1 MELSHLRSS
10 GCGSSLSE
18 INENHGQTIV
28 VKAPSARSY
37 HHLPSCSH
45 HSSSSIDY
53 LPSGGSSCG
62 CEETVIKGRP
72 EIVMHRQPTL
82 IVKRPP
88 TTVRINHAPMV
99 VKSAPIVF
107 HRGGDTI
114 HRPVIRH
121 QLQRKVIVKP
131 VTVKLVKPITKK
143 VLIEKRPCGCA
154 SAPSCG
160 CASSSSQWSSQSP
173 ASWSSHNSHNENW
186 GHNLGGHHSQWNAAS
201 LESAK
206 QYLSSSSVGH
216 HAEEEEL
223 APAAPCASEAEEESH
238 SHHHAS
244 APCAD
249 GEDDE

>member
-1 MELSHLRSS
+1 MRNS

-37 HHLPSCSH
+37 HHLPSCSRR
-45 HSSSSIDY
+45 SSSIDY

-62 CEETVIKGRP
+62 CEETVVKGRP

-107 HRGGDTI
+107 HRGGDCI

-143 VLIEKRPCGCA
+143 VLIEKRPCGCP
-154 SAPSCG
+154 STSSCG
-160 CASSSSQWSSQSP
+160 CASTSSGQWSSHQGPS
-173 ASWSSHNSHNENW
+173 SWSHNNNNNNW
-186 GHNLGGHHSQWNAAS
+186 ALNSESHNLGGHSQWNAAS
-201 LESAK
+201 LENAK
-206 QYLSSSSVGH
+206 QYLSSSSH
-216 HAEEEEL
+216 HGAAEEEEL
-223 APAAPCASEAEEESH
+223 APAAPCASEAEAEEE
-238 SHHHAS
+238 AAA
-244 APCAD
+244 APCN
-249 GEDDE
+249 GSDDEHDD